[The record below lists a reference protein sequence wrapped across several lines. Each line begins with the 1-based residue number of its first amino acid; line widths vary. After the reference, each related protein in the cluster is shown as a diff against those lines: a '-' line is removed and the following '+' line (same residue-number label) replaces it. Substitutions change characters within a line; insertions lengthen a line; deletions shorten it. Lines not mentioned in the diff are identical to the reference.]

1 MLGLVHDRAELRHLG
16 PDLVGDGAP
25 LGAGG
30 LAGVLRDGGGNE
42 GGDDPSPALAG
53 MGQGVPGQLPGWLAD
68 ALTRRALD
76 RRGGG
81 LDAFARVRNHSLNPA
96 QAGARLRAPS
106 IGDRTRDFFV
116 RQLTQL
122 ANAIRAHLGEFG
134 IVVPKGV
141 HNMGR
146 LVAEADAADLPPETR
161 MPLDLLVGQV
171 QDTKTRIDA
180 ITADLRHAAKVGET
194 ARGLQTMPG
203 IGPITASVLAA
214 TLSGVSAFRSA
225 RDLSAWLGL
234 TQRPIRAGARN
245 GWGRSRR

>member
-1 MLGLVHDRAELRHLG
+1 M
-16 PDLVGDGAP
+16 
-25 LGAGG
+25 
-30 LAGVLRDGGGNE
+30 
-42 GGDDPSPALAG
+42 
-53 MGQGVPGQLPGWLAD
+53 
-68 ALTRRALD
+68 TRRALD

-81 LDAFARVRNHSLNPA
+81 LDAFARVRSHPLHPA
-96 QAGARLRAPS
+96 QAGARLPAPS

-161 MPLDLLVGQV
+161 MSLDLLVGQV

-194 ARGLQTMPG
+194 ARRLQTMPG

-234 TQRPIRAGARN
+234 TPKAHSSGGKERLGAISKI
-245 GWGRSRR
+245 GGSFASAPWA